1 MWLIWAPGYRRHP
14 PGNHPRSWW
23 HPWECPCKEHSLTL
37 SQVVLFS
44 FSSSLSLSFILFP
57 SLSLSRP
64 TWLPTDLSCP
74 PFHTPCLVLV
84 ATFSPTTENTNISYT
99 TWTKCQPGIFSLL
112 CISCLSHS
120 YKKSPNRHFCPTCWI
135 GIHREGLNVFTLKLI
150 NSDCFPDRAVE
161 QEAGAA
167 DGTTHSATRL
177 SHTLQLSFVSIIRK
191 TQRCLR
197 KWAFK
202 FPSRSN
208 HLLVLIIALEILVY
222 CTRKLGLTDYNTFC
236 VIW

>member
-1 MWLIWAPGYRRHP
+1 MASLRM
-14 PGNHPRSWW
+14 SLQ
-23 HPWECPCKEHSLTL
+23 KHSLIHFL
-37 SQVVLFS
+37 KSSILVVGSLP
-44 FSSSLSLSFILFP
+44 LSLFHPFSLLLSFFLP
-57 SLSLSRP
+57 PARP

-120 YKKSPNRHFCPTCWI
+120 YKKSPNRQFCPTCWI

-150 NSDCFPDRAVE
+150 SSDCFSDRIAE

-167 DGTTHSATRL
+167 DGTTHSATL
-177 SHTLQLSFVSIIRK
+177 SHCSFPLS
-191 TQRCLR
+191 
-197 KWAFK
+197 
-202 FPSRSN
+202 
-208 HLLVLIIALEILVY
+208 LLLERHWGV
-222 CTRKLGLTDYNTFC
+222 
-236 VIW
+236 